1 MPKKKHHSLYGQIL
15 QRLDTAFAKVK
26 ANRGA
31 AGVDRESIVEFEA
44 NLEANLAQL
53 KRDLKEKTYV
63 PQPVRRVYIPKANG
77 GQRPLGIPTVR
88 DRVVQQ
94 ALRLV
99 LEPVFEPLFCD
110 SSYGFRPG
118 RSAHQALDRV
128 SGHLREGY
136 KWVVDCD
143 LKAYFDTI
151 PQEALID
158 RVAEEVAD
166 GTVLRLIR
174 SFLRAGVMSEGQF
187 QRTIAGTPQG
197 GVISPLLAN
206 IYLHS
211 FDQLMEDRGLRM
223 TRYADDF
230 VILCR
235 SRRAA
240 ERVMGN
246 VQRYLE
252 GQLGLTVNREKSKVV
267 HLSEGFVFLGYEFG
281 TWGRRPGPKA
291 ILQFKQRIRELTR
304 RNQTIPVDKM
314 VREQLNPYL
323 RGWAGYFGY
332 GQVKQRFLGYDQW
345 IRRRLRMVQLRSWR
359 HVKGLHRALRQRGWQ
374 GPLPAVYVDLRRWKT
389 SVHSLV
395 NFALGQAWVREI
407 GLVSL
412 VDFHRP
418 TLVPV
423 TG

>member
-1 MPKKKHHSLYGQIL
+1 MTKKKHHSLYGQIL

-31 AGVDRESIVEFEA
+31 AGVDRESIAEFELD
-44 NLEANLAQL
+44 LEANLALL
-53 KRDLKEKTYV
+53 KRDLKEKTYA

-128 SGHLREGY
+128 SAHLKEGY

-143 LKAYFDTI
+143 LKSYFDTI

-166 GTVLRLIR
+166 GTVLKLIR
-174 SFLRAGVMSEGQF
+174 SFLQAGVMNEGQF

-211 FDQLMEDRGLRM
+211 FDQMIQERGLRM

-240 ERVMGN
+240 ERVMSN
-246 VQRYLE
+246 VQDYLE

-267 HLSEGFVFLGYEFG
+267 HLREGFVFLGYEFG

-291 ILQFKQRIRELTR
+291 ILRFKQRIRELTR
-304 RNQTIPVDKM
+304 RNQTIPVAKM
-314 VREQLNPYL
+314 VREQLNPFL

-332 GQVKQRFLGYDQW
+332 GQVQERFSDYDGW
-345 IRRRLRMVQLRSWR
+345 IRRRLRMVQMRSWR
-359 HVKGLHRALRQRGWQ
+359 HLRGLHKAMRRRGWR
-374 GPLPAVYVDLRRWKT
+374 GPLPQVYVDLRRWRS
-389 SVHSLV
+389 SVHRLV
-395 NFALGQAWVREI
+395 NYALGVAWPAEL
-407 GLVSL
+407 GLVSM
-412 VDFHRP
+412 VDIHRRKMV
-418 TLVPV
+418 LAQ
-423 TG
+423 G

>member
-1 MPKKKHHSLYGQIL
+1 MTRRKHHSLYGHIL

-31 AGVDRESIVEFEA
+31 AGVDRESIAEFEM
-44 NLEANLAQL
+44 NLAENLAQL
-53 KRDLKEKTYV
+53 RRDLKEKTYV
-63 PQPVRRVYIPKANG
+63 PQPVRRVYIPKASG

-99 LEPVFEPLFCD
+99 LEPMFEPLFCD
-110 SSYGFRPG
+110 SSFGFRPG

-128 SGHLREGY
+128 SAHLKQGY

-143 LKAYFDTI
+143 LKSYFDTI

-166 GTVLRLIR
+166 GTVLKLIR
-174 SFLRAGVMSEGQF
+174 SFLQAGVMSEGQF

-197 GVISPLLAN
+197 GVVSPLLAN

-211 FDQLMEDRGLRM
+211 FDQLIQARGLRM

-230 VILCR
+230 VVLCR

-240 ERVMGN
+240 ERIMGN
-246 VQRYLE
+246 VQAYLE
-252 GQLGLTVNREKSKVV
+252 GQLGLVVNREKSKIV

-291 ILQFKQRIRELTR
+291 ILRFKQRIRELTR
-304 RNQTIPVDKM
+304 RNQTIPVAKM
-314 VREQLNPYL
+314 VQEQLNPFL

-332 GQVKQRFLGYDQW
+332 GQVRKRFLAYDQW
-345 IRRRLRMVQLRSWR
+345 IRRRLRMVQMRTWR
-359 HVKGLHRALRQRGWQ
+359 HSKGLHKAVRRRGWN
-374 GPLPAVYVDLRRWKT
+374 GPLPQVYVDLRRWRS

-395 NFALGQAWVREI
+395 NYALGAVWIREL
-407 GLVSL
+407 GLVSM
-412 VDFHRP
+412 VDYHR
-418 TLVPV
+418 TAGALA